1 MIKRQLWN
9 FVPFLISF
17 LIIIAKTPKRN
28 IKIAPSDRLMKL
40 SQLPLPDF
48 FRDYYL
54 KFPNLTP
61 IQEKAVKAGLLE
73 RKSQLICAP
82 TASGKT
88 LIATMA
94 IVNTINQGKA
104 IYLVPLKALA
114 NEKLK
119 EYQQLFSNTNYNIA
133 KAVGEVDS
141 DSEYLAKYNLLI
153 LTTEKLDSLL
163 RHRIKWLQEVKTVII
178 DEIHLL
184 NDPSRGPTL
193 EVIITLIKM
202 LIKPQIIGLS
212 ATIGNP
218 QELAD
223 WLEAEL
229 VMDSWRPVELKKGI
243 CCQNKV
249 EFY

>member
-1 MIKRQLWN
+1 MVLEQSSSNLVVLEHI
-9 FVPFLISF
+9 FTLISQK
-17 LIIIAKTPKRN
+17 IINLPQVITEMT
-28 IKIAPSDRLMKL
+28 IKE
-40 SQLPLPDF
+40 LPLPEF
-48 FRDYYL
+48 FKNYYQ
-54 KFPNLTP
+54 KFFNLTP
-61 IQEKAVKAGLLE
+61 IQQKSVQAGLLE
-73 RKSQLICAP
+73 DRSLLVCAP

-88 LIATMA
+88 LVATMA
-94 IVNTINQGKA
+94 ISNIISKGKA

-114 NEKLK
+114 NEKYK
-119 EYQQLFSNTNYNIA
+119 EYLDLFKDTEHKVIMSTGDI
-133 KAVGEVDS
+133 
-141 DSEYLAKYNLLI
+141 DSESNYLANYDLLI

-163 RHRIKWLQEVKTVII
+163 RHKVSWLGEVKTVII

-193 EVIITLIKM
+193 EIIITLLKM

-218 QELAD
+218 DELAS

-229 VMDSWRPVELKKGI
+229 VQDDWRPVELKQGVHFKET
-243 CCQNKV
+243 